1 MRKIYAIAAF
11 ALLGAAAMQAQPAH
25 EVGVTKGNVF
35 KAELIEAEN
44 AGNAVV
50 ATATERAEAALK
62 AAPASGEAYYYRPA
76 GTFFVGTAGTTTY
89 SQYTPYL
96 VVSPYKTYTFKAQE
110 ADSYS
115 WRFQIGG
122 NWYEN
127 LTSKNI
133 NAKYNFE
140 TDSVP
145 SLTVGETEYH
155 VFGNQSADQPKNRYS
170 MLYAVPRPID
180 YIGSATSG
188 PYYAS
193 PKYFAYRDR
202 DNTGGGTRYFT
213 GSTNGYAGGTGYWF
227 GFNTSGWNGMAT
239 YVEEPQ
245 NPYMLMG
252 GAVRYSTLA
261 FVDATADNNVPIYI
275 DVYAVTSHT
284 DQTLELG
291 EKLATATAFLTN
303 ETPASGGFLY
313 EFEQPIE
320 VTQAIA
326 VVARG
331 YDNEALKSFTLS
343 VARDGWDEGHGQ
355 HGYIL
360 HVGEDGVPTQIVGL
374 GNFFSSTDLGV
385 TAPTILLDVKFP
397 FMRYYYTNVS
407 DPQMEFTVEGECTS
421 EGLGDYAGNQLPIWS
436 SDPSTNWTFTSS
448 DPSGAPQLKAAD
460 GGAVPEWINY
470 EIQDVMSEGEYT
482 HRSVMTVTVDENEG
496 ADRSAL
502 ITITQPASE
511 EITLMVSQA
520 GTSTAINVVDA
531 AKGVQSVK
539 YVNLAGVE
547 SDTPFPGVNIEV
559 KTMTDGSKV
568 TNKVIR

>member
-1 MRKIYAIAAF
+1 MRKIYTIAAF
-11 ALLGAAAMQAQPAH
+11 MLLGAAALQAQPAH
-25 EVGVTKGNVF
+25 QVGVTKGNEF
-35 KAELIEAEN
+35 KAEMIEAEN

-62 AAPASGEAYYYRPA
+62 AAPAAGEAYYYRPA

-115 WRFQIGG
+115 WRFQIGS

-127 LTSKNI
+127 LTSRNI

-155 VFGNQSADQPKNRYS
+155 VFGNQSADLPKNRYS

-180 YIGSATSG
+180 YIGSASSG

-213 GSTNGYAGGTGYWF
+213 GATIGYAGGTGYWF

-252 GAVRYSTLA
+252 GAVRYSNLA

-275 DVYAVTSHT
+275 DVYAVTTHT

-291 EKLATATAFLTN
+291 EKLATATAYLTN
-303 ETPASGGFLY
+303 ESPASGGFLY
-313 EFEQPIE
+313 AFDQPLE
-320 VTQAIA
+320 VAQAIA

-331 YDNEALKSFTLS
+331 YDNEALKGFTLS

-355 HGYIL
+355 HGYML
-360 HVGEDGVPTQIVGL
+360 HVGEDGAPTQIVGL
-374 GNFFSSTDLGV
+374 GNFFSSTNLGV
-385 TAPTILLDVKFP
+385 TAPSILLDVKFP
-397 FMRYYYTNVS
+397 FMRYYYTNVT

-421 EGLGDYAGNQLPIWS
+421 EGVGDYAGNQLPIWS
-436 SDPSTNWTFTSS
+436 SDPSTNWIFTSS
-448 DPSGAPQLKAAD
+448 NPSGAPQLKAAD
-460 GGAVPEWINY
+460 GGEVPEWINY
-470 EIQDVMSEGEYT
+470 DIQDVMSDGEYT
-482 HRSVMTVTVDENEG
+482 HRSVMTVTVDENDG
-496 ADRSAL
+496 ADRSAV
-502 ITITQPASE
+502 ITITQPAAE
-511 EITLMVSQA
+511 EITLQVSQA
-520 GTSTAINVVDA
+520 GTSTAISVVDA
-531 AKGVQSVK
+531 APGVQSVK